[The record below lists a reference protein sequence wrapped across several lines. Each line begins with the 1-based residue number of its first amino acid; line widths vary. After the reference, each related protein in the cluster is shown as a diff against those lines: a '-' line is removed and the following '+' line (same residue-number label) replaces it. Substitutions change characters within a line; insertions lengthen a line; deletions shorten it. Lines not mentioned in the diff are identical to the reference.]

1 MEALTNKSAKV
12 KTPYNEEKYFFLHLW
27 GISMNLKIIEVLIVS
42 ENLNV
47 ISDFLVAWFVVLFST
62 VFSLNEHQIKEE
74 SSPYKKRPL
83 GQ

>member
-1 MEALTNKSAKV
+1 
-12 KTPYNEEKYFFLHLW
+12 
-27 GISMNLKIIEVLIVS
+27 MNLKIIEVLIVS

-74 SSPYKKRPL
+74 SSPYKKRHRDSKY
-83 GQ
+83 

>member
-12 KTPYNEEKYFFLHLW
+12 KTPYNKEKYFFLHLW

-74 SSPYKKRPL
+74 SSPHKKRPQ

>member
-1 MEALTNKSAKV
+1 
-12 KTPYNEEKYFFLHLW
+12 
-27 GISMNLKIIEVLIVS
+27 MNLKIIEVLIVS

-74 SSPYKKRPL
+74 SSPYKKRPQ